1 MSYTVYNDVRNLTHE
16 EWLENRKS
24 GIGGSDAGAIMG
36 VSPYKGAYSV
46 WADKLGIL
54 PPVEDSEQ
62 MRQGRDLEEY
72 VARRFAEKTGKH
84 VRREYGM
91 LRSDAWPWMV
101 ANIDRRIIGE
111 KAGLECKTSK
121 DIRLTRYK
129 NGDYPAEY
137 YCQCLHY
144 LAVTGWDRW
153 YLAVLVYG
161 TGLLVFEIAANDVL
175 DDLTA
180 LTQAEE
186 QFWRDYVI
194 TGRQPVP
201 DGLASTQSALNAV
214 WSASDPDLIKSA
226 DEETDALLDALAGLR
241 CEKKEIERQITE
253 AENRIK
259 AVMAEAEELH
269 GSRITA
275 TWRGMDVKRLDDNK
289 VRERLPGVNMDEL
302 KTVTHQRRF
311 AIKSYEED

>member
-1 MSYTVYNDVRNLTHE
+1 MSYAVYNDVRRLTHE

-24 GIGGSDAGAIMG
+24 GIGGSDVGAIMG

-46 WADKLGIL
+46 WADKMGKL
-54 PPVEDSEQ
+54 PPAEDNEA
-62 MRQGRDLEEY
+62 MRQGRDFEDY
-72 VARRFAEKTGKH
+72 VARRFVEKTGKH

-91 LRSDAWPWMV
+91 LRSDTYPWMV
-101 ANIDRRIIGE
+101 ANIDRRIVGE

-129 NGDYPAEY
+129 NGDFPAEY

-161 TGLLVFEIAANDVL
+161 TDLLVFEIVAAEVQ
-175 DDLTA
+175 DDLQM
-180 LTQAEE
+180 LIDAEGR
-186 QFWRDYVI
+186 FWHDYI
-194 TGRQPVP
+194 ETGTQPVP
-201 DGLASTQSALNAV
+201 DGLASTQSAVNAV
-214 WSASDPDLIKSA
+214 WSVSNPNATKSA
-226 DEETDALLDALAGLR
+226 DDETDALLEHLAALR
-241 CEKKEIERQITE
+241 REKKSIERQIVG

-259 AVMAEAEELH
+259 AVMEDAEELR
-269 GSRITA
+269 GSGAIA
-275 TWRGMDVKRLDDNK
+275 TWRGMEVKRLSEDRI
-289 VRERLPGVNMDEL
+289 RERFPGVDMDEL

-311 AIKSYEED
+311 AIKSFEEE